1 VIVSTADNLCLMR
14 NGWQN
19 HAACKPDCGLGETP
33 KIVKRWNSKSM
44 MAIFIK
50 KRAAL
55 TVSKLLIS
63 IVKSKE
69 EVHLPVCDVAT
80 PMAYESRRFL

>member
-1 VIVSTADNLCLMR
+1 
-14 NGWQN
+14 
-19 HAACKPDCGLGETP
+19 
-33 KIVKRWNSKSM
+33 M

-69 EVHLPVCDVAT
+69 EVHLPVCDVVT